1 MLRCL
6 LDAGADPHSRG
17 WLDNT
22 ALHVAAHTAQV
33 ATIQELL
40 ARGLPCDATN
50 AHGEHAI
57 HLAAG
62 AHSAR
67 GGEEDIR
74 HVELLLEAGAN
85 IKKSRTN
92 EGCTAA
98 HYAAKVGEGLA
109 HIQTIRY
116 NVNNVAQSGSVETLR
131 LLLDAECPVTKV
143 GGNDL

>member
-98 HYAAKVGEGLA
+98 HYAAKVGEGIA
-109 HIQTIRY
+109 HGHSEYKQM
-116 NVNNVAQSGSVETLR
+116 
-131 LLLDAECPVTKV
+131 
-143 GGNDL
+143 

>member
-22 ALHVAAHTAQV
+22 ALHGAAHTAQV

-109 HIQTIRY
+109 HVRT
-116 NVNNVAQSGSVETLR
+116 NVMLIMSPSPAPWRPSDCCWMPSVL
-131 LLLDAECPVTKV
+131 
-143 GGNDL
+143 

>member
-17 WLDNT
+17 WLDN
-22 ALHVAAHTAQV
+22 TAQV

-98 HYAAKVGEGLA
+98 HYAAKVGEGIA
-109 HIQTIRY
+109 HVH
-116 NVNNVAQSGSVETLR
+116 NVYKQM
-131 LLLDAECPVTKV
+131 
-143 GGNDL
+143 